1 MDLLETNIL
10 LLLVSATLFLGYIG
24 IVFYNRT
31 RVPEMIWLLGFGF
44 LLGPVLNRFDYG
56 VLASLVPMMSVV
68 ALGFLMFD
76 AGINVEM
83 NTFMKIMY
91 KSSVLGLAYF
101 AISTVAVGYVLRF
114 LMPGDFTLLQGML
127 FGTMIGGTSTF
138 TTLEVVGNYEKVT
151 SKLGDVKVF
160 AMMESVITDAVSIV
174 MAMTLIRMIMMPG
187 ALVQNALA
195 DILFVL
201 TISTLIG
208 FGIGLLWALILDQL
222 RNRPFNYIMTIA
234 AMFPTYILAEFLG
247 GSGTGPLAALIF
259 GLTLTN
265 YRHLSERLGFERKV
279 RFEKRRL
286 REFHE
291 EITFFIRSFFFAF
304 IGLVASPSL
313 DYALIGAGLV
323 AALALIRLASV
334 ALTDIFVALSKEE
347 TTIMR
352 LVFSNGLTS
361 LVISQL
367 PLIFDPQGL
376 FFPDPA
382 IYTNLCFPIVIG
394 TVLFGALLGPYV
406 AKKMLRQDTTKE

>member
-1 MDLLETNIL
+1 
-10 LLLVSATLFLGYIG
+10 
-24 IVFYNRT
+24 
-31 RVPEMIWLLGFGF
+31 VPEIIWLLGLGF
-44 LLGPVLNRFDYG
+44 LLGPVLNRFDYE
-56 VLASLVPMMSVV
+56 VLTSLVPLMSVV

-76 AGINVEM
+76 AGINIEV
-83 NTFMKIMY
+83 NTFIKIMY
-91 KSSVLGLAYF
+91 KSLILGLAYF
-101 AISTVAVGYVLRF
+101 AISTVAVGYFLHL

-127 FGTMIGGTSTF
+127 FGSMIGGTSTF

-151 SKLGDVKVF
+151 KLGEVKVF

-174 MAMTLIRMIMMPG
+174 MAMTLIRMIMRPG

-208 FGIGLLWALILDQL
+208 FGMGVLWALILDQL
-222 RNRPFNYIMTIA
+222 RSRPFNYIMTIA

-265 YRHLSERLGFERKV
+265 YRHLSERLGFQRKV
-279 RFEKRRL
+279 RFEKKRL

-304 IGLVASPSL
+304 IGLIAFPSL
-313 DYALIGAGLV
+313 DYALIGAEIV
-323 AALALIRLASV
+323 AILALIRLASV
-334 ALTDIFVALSKEE
+334 ALTDIFVALNKEE
-347 TTIMR
+347 TAIMS
-352 LVFSNGLTS
+352 LVFSKGLTS

-406 AKKMLRQDTTKE
+406 AKKMLHQDTTKE